1 MKHCFLAFLFF
12 GSYHTFGQTANEVTS
27 EDTLSLKVA
36 EADSIL
42 EKIELFGEEYAK
54 IMETWSPEKKK
65 RFKETFVYTR
75 GHITIPE
82 KPIEWKNE
90 EEE

>member
-1 MKHCFLAFLFF
+1 MKFLAQETLFSCLSLF
-12 GSYHTFGQTANEVTS
+12 WILSYTFCQTANEVTS

-42 EKIELFGEEYAK
+42 EKIELFSEEYAK

-65 RFKETFVYTR
+65 RFQETFVYTR

-82 KPIEWKNE
+82 KPIK
-90 EEE
+90 

>member
-12 GSYHTFGQTANEVTS
+12 GFYHTFGQTANEVTS
-27 EDTLSLKVA
+27 EDTLSIKVA

-54 IMETWSPEKKK
+54 IMATWSPEKIK
-65 RFKETFVYTR
+65 RFNETFVYTR

-90 EEE
+90 EE

>member
-1 MKHCFLAFLFF
+1 MVVKQAMS
-12 GSYHTFGQTANEVTS
+12 G
-27 EDTLSLKVA
+27 DTNIRDVA

-65 RFKETFVYTR
+65 RFQDTFVYTR

-90 EEE
+90 EE

>member
-42 EKIELFGEEYAK
+42 EKIELFSEEYAK

-65 RFKETFVYTR
+65 RFQETSKRQRQDTQR
-75 GHITIPE
+75 LRSAE
-82 KPIEWKNE
+82 
-90 EEE
+90 

>member
-12 GSYHTFGQTANEVTS
+12 GSYHTFGQTAHEVTC
-27 EDTLSLKVA
+27 EDTLSLNIA

-42 EKIELFGEEYAK
+42 EKIELFSEEYAK

-65 RFKETFVYTR
+65 RFQETFVYTR

-82 KPIEWKNE
+82 KPIEWKNGE
-90 EEE
+90 E